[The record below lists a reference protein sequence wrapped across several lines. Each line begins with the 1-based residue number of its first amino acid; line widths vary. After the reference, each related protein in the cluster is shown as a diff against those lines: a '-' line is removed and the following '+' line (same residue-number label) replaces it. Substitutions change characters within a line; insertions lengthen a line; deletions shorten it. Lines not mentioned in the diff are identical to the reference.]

1 MHISG
6 QNQCYSMLWEGWDWG
21 FSSECPIKVLIFC
34 SYLAGNSKIWGNLGE
49 RNLFVNIFFFQMPM
63 FLNFLPIISI
73 KLKFMQCAI
82 MAFFKAR
89 LWWCFVI
96 LWRLFKSYWTFFL
109 TKSCLK
115 YLIIIYLLSKYYYLI
130 PGTLRRPF
138 KNRSDSYEPPCTLYP
153 NTRIFFRNHS

>member
-1 MHISG
+1 MASTTASNLLWAFKLHAHTRSE
-6 QNQCYSMLWEGWDWG
+6 SMSFHALRRLGLR
-21 FSSECPIKVLIFC
+21 FFHQECPKKFLIFC
-34 SYLAGNSKIWGNLGE
+34 SYLAENSKIWGNLGE

-96 LWRLFKSYWTFFL
+96 LWRLFKSYWTIFKQNLFR
-109 TKSCLK
+109 
-115 YLIIIYLLSKYYYLI
+115 LLSLVYL
-130 PGTLRRPF
+130 R
-138 KNRSDSYEPPCTLYP
+138 YP
-153 NTRIFFRNHS
+153 MFVWNT